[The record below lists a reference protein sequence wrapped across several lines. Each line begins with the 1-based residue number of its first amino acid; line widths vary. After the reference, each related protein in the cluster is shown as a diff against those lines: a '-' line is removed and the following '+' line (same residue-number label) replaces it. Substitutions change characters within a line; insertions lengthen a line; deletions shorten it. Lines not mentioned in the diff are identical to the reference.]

1 MVVDIQEEVGPARV
15 GERIYNSD
23 LYVGVHWML
32 RIRPATFSLCS
43 MQHAITSPN
52 PNGSIGTPFVVQH
65 IFFARCL
72 CQTPP
77 LMTPFAHPLWL
88 QCLAANSSPLCF
100 ICTSLVAAG
109 GSLFSMRGANSALH
123 DLFVATAMVANA
135 PLCTMHE
142 ADSCQLCLSG
152 ASPVAATCPLPLCTM
167 CATISA
173 LHG

>member
-1 MVVDIQEEVGPARV
+1 MATADKPRPRKPPLRIASLSLPTKKHMPIPPSSSAMVVDIQEEVGPARV

-43 MQHAITSPN
+43 MQDAITSPN

-109 GSLFSMRGANSALH
+109 GSLFSM
-123 DLFVATAMVANA
+123 
-135 PLCTMHE
+135 
-142 ADSCQLCLSG
+142 
-152 ASPVAATCPLPLCTM
+152 
-167 CATISA
+167 
-173 LHG
+173 